1 MEKTE
6 NPQGADKLFDH
17 VIRGAGLT
25 GGALI
30 LLTALFTTYEV
41 VMRYFFR
48 SPTTWVMEISIYVT
62 LSGTFL
68 SLAYVLWEK
77 AHVKVDFVTNY
88 LSGKTLVILEIF
100 TSFLA
105 ILYCGVMAWEGGKM
119 ALTSY
124 LRGEV
129 SPTVL
134 NVPIVIPQVFI
145 PLGSA
150 LLALQFIRILKDL
163 FVGLL
168 SAPSREEKKSDG
180 ALPLQGSILSRMGV
194 TVVFGAGLLISL
206 FLLKTSMHLGL
217 LVLFFVLL
225 LSGLPVAVALGL
237 FGVFG
242 FFFLFGGARMLVQVP
257 VLAYATLDSFVMVAL
272 PLFILTSSVLRNGEV
287 GIRIYK
293 FANVLVRHLPGG
305 LGISSVIFCGL
316 FAAMTGSSV
325 AVAAAVSMIA
335 LPEMLSR
342 GYDRKMVIGLLAAG
356 GTLGILFPPS
366 IAMILY
372 GSMTNESVGSLF
384 MAGLI
389 PGLILSG
396 MFCLYV
402 AVVAG
407 RDKNIQRESRASW
420 QEVVSATKESSG
432 GLITILI
439 IIGGI
444 YSGVFTPTESGG
456 VAAVY
461 STFLCLIVYRS
472 LGLGGLKKSV
482 LDTARVSAMIMFIII
497 GANISGQIILMA
509 QISQNIL
516 AFVKSLNLPTWV
528 IILAINIFL
537 IIMGGPLEA
546 ISILVIT
553 LPILYPLITG
563 LGFSGLWFAVI
574 MVINME
580 LALISPPEGLN
591 LFILQ
596 NLAKATASEV
606 SRGVIPFL
614 IIMGLFLLLISCFP
628 GLTTWLPGL
637 IMK

>member
-1 MEKTE
+1 MEKDE
-6 NPQGADKLFDH
+6 NLPGAEKTFDR
-17 VIRGAGLT
+17 VIRGAGLL
-25 GGALI
+25 GGSLI

-41 VMRYFFR
+41 VMRYFFQ

-62 LSGTFL
+62 LGGTFL

-77 AHVKVDFVTNY
+77 AHVKVDFVTNC
-88 LSGKTLVILEIF
+88 LSPRTALVLEIF
-100 TSFLA
+100 TSLLA
-105 ILYCGVMAWEGGKM
+105 ILYCAVMAWEGGKM
-119 ALTSY
+119 ALTSF

-134 NVPIVIPQVFI
+134 NVPVFIPQFFI
-145 PLGSA
+145 PLGSF
-150 LLALQFIRILKDL
+150 LLTVQFIRILKKIRGEL
-163 FVGLL
+163 R
-168 SAPSREEKKSDG
+168 SAASSPENVPPRTSSPQES
-180 ALPLQGSILSRMGV
+180 ALSRYGV
-194 TVVFGAGLLISL
+194 TGLFIAGLVIS
-206 FLLKTSMHLGL
+206 FLLLKPSMHLGL
-217 LVLFFVLL
+217 LILFFVLL

-237 FGVFG
+237 FGTFG
-242 FFFLFGGARMLVQVP
+242 FYFLFGGASMLVQVP
-257 VLAYATLDSFVMVAL
+257 VLAYSTLDSFVMVAL

-305 LGISSVIFCGL
+305 LGISSIIFCGL

-342 GYDRKMVIGLLAAG
+342 GYDRKLVIGLLAAG

-389 PGLILSG
+389 PGLILSAI
-396 MFCLYV
+396 FCLYV
-402 AVVAG
+402 AIVAG
-407 RDKNIQRESRASW
+407 RDKNIRREPRASGK
-420 QEVVSATKESSG
+420 EILTATREASG

-461 STFLCLIVYRS
+461 SIFLCLFFYRS
-472 LGLGGLKKSV
+472 LTPSGLKKSI
-482 LDTARVSAMIMFIII
+482 LDTARISAMIMFIII
-497 GANISGQIILMA
+497 GANISGQVILMG

-516 AFVKSLNLPTWV
+516 AFVKSLDLPVWV
-528 IILAINIFL
+528 IILAINLFL
-537 IIMGGPLEA
+537 IIMGAPLEA

-553 LPILYPLITG
+553 LPILYPLVTG

-596 NLAKATASEV
+596 NLAKATAGEV

-614 IIMGLFLLLISCFP
+614 VLMALFLVLISCVP
-628 GLTTWLPGL
+628 SLTTWLPSL
-637 IMK
+637 LMK